1 MASNPLKLI
10 RTVAKALVSN
20 DPDPQMTR
28 QLVYAMSDAHGVRDE
43 LAMRVIELG
52 DGRSVGEIIAIIYGQ
67 ELGAGAWAGDIGIWS
82 DIFAQRVVRV
92 IDDLA
97 DTGYIRLR
105 DAS

>member
-10 RTVAKALVSN
+10 RTVAKALAST

-28 QLVYAMSDAHGVRDE
+28 QLVYAMSDTHGVGDE
-43 LAMRVIELG
+43 LARRVIELG

-67 ELGAGAWAGDIGIWS
+67 ELGAGAWAVNIGIWS
-82 DIFAQRVVRV
+82 DIFAQSV
-92 IDDLA
+92 IKIINDLS